1 LATPPRVC
9 YALKKDEEKSRELG
23 DVR

>member
-23 DVR
+23 AVR